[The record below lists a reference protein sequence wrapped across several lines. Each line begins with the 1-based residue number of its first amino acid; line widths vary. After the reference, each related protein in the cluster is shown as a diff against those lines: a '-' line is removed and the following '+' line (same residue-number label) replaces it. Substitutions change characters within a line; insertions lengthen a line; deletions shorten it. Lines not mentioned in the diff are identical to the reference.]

1 MGLLSLRLK
10 SRAFRTTGLAGL
22 ICSNI
27 CIAGFSP
34 ALAQTLPPPPGN
46 VPYVELQAIDV
57 EGQQPG
63 EGGKAED
70 PRGPVNG
77 IVATR
82 SATAGKSDIPLVK
95 TPQTVNVIPAEQIR
109 KQGAQSIGEALR
121 YTAGVSSEIY
131 GTASQF
137 DTYTQLRGFKGDMFL
152 DGLRLPDGG
161 GSADWATAV
170 VEPYGLER
178 VEVLKGPSSTLYGSS
193 GPGGL
198 VNMTSKRPTAEPIRE
213 IQVQTGSYDR
223 IQGAFDLSGAASEDG
238 QFMYRLTGLVRDSD
252 TQVDFMKD
260 NRIFIAPAVTWAP
273 TDSTRLTILSHY
285 LQERDGLS
293 SFNYLPTSGTLT
305 SNPSGRIPRSRY
317 AGDPDFDQFDRDQAA
332 IGYAFEHDFSNDVT
346 FRQNLRYTWT
356 DVYLSALNRTND
368 PVNGILN
375 RSPFKIEAG
384 ADVWTIDN
392 QLEVHLDTG
401 PLSHAG
407 VFGVDYRNDQ
417 TKYDSGRTFANY
429 PIDIYNPV
437 YGVPIVEAQAS
448 ILKDASLE
456 QVGLY
461 AHDQIEFGD
470 GWIVTLGGRFDHAE
484 VGTVTENLNAGTT
497 VSPSRSDGEFSGRAA
512 LGYMFDSGVSPYVSY
527 STSFQPTAETDFFG
541 NVFEPLTAEQYEA
554 GIKYRPTGFDAL
566 FSAAVFDIT
575 QQGTLTADPD
585 PAHPFAFVQLG
596 EVRVRGFELEARAQ
610 ITDRFG
616 VIASYA
622 YLDTEVTESSVA
634 ADIGNRLGNTPEH
647 QAALWGDYTIQNG
660 TFAGLGFG
668 AGVRYVGSRFNPANT
683 VEVPS
688 VTLVDAALSYDFGA
702 LRPEFEGM
710 ELSINAKNVF
720 DEYYVSQCGNVPGCT
735 LGDGRTVL
743 ATLSYQW

>member
-1 MGLLSLRLK
+1 MTNVLSGLK
-10 SRAFRTTGLAGL
+10 SRAFGTTGLTSVVFASFYLGMML
-22 ICSNI
+22 
-27 CIAGFSP
+27 P
-34 ALAQTLPPPPGN
+34 VLAQTASPAAGN
-46 VPYVELQAIDV
+46 TGVVELEAINV
-57 EGQQPG
+57 EG
-63 EGGKAED
+63 EKEED
-70 PRGPVNG
+70 PRGPVEG
-77 IVATR
+77 YVAKR

-109 KQGAQSIGEALR
+109 KQGAQSVGEALR

-137 DTYTQLRGFKGDMFL
+137 DTYTQLRGFKADMFL
-152 DGLRLPDGG
+152 DGLRLPDGS
-161 GSADWATAV
+161 GSADWATAI

-198 VNMTSKRPTAEPIRE
+198 VNMVSKRPTAEPIRE
-213 IQVQTGSYDR
+213 IQLQTGSYDR
-223 IQGAFDLSGAASEDG
+223 IQGAFDLSGAATEDG

-273 TDSTRLTILSHY
+273 IDDTRFTILSHY
-285 LQERDGLS
+285 LRERDGLT

-305 SNPSGRIPRSRY
+305 DNPQGRIPRSRY
-317 AGDPDFDQFDRDQAA
+317 AGDPDFDQFDRDQAG
-332 IGYAFEHDFSNDVT
+332 IGYAFEHDFSEDVT

-368 PVNGILN
+368 PVDGILN
-375 RSPFKIEAG
+375 RTAFKIEAG
-384 ADVWTIDN
+384 ADVWTVDN
-392 QLEVHLDTG
+392 QLEVHADTG
-401 PLSHAG
+401 PLAHIA
-407 VFGVDYRNDQ
+407 VFGLDYRNDQ
-417 TKYDSGRTFANY
+417 TKYDSGRHPPFNPALNY
-429 PIDIYNPV
+429 PIDIYDPV
-437 YGVPIVEAQAS
+437 YGAPIVEAQTS
-448 ILKDASLE
+448 ILKDSSLE

-461 AHDQIEFGD
+461 AHDQIEFGG
-470 GWIVTLGGRFDHAE
+470 GWIATLGGRFDHAE
-484 VGTVTENLNAGTT
+484 VGAVTDNLNTGIKA
-497 VSPSRSDGEFSGRAA
+497 SPSRSDGEFSGRAA
-512 LGYMFDSGVSPYVSY
+512 LGYMFESGISPYVSY
-527 STSFQPTAETDFFG
+527 STSFQPTAETDFDG

-554 GIKYRPTGFDAL
+554 GVKYRPAGFDAL

-585 PAHPFAFVQLG
+585 NLFSFVQLG

-622 YLDTEVTESSVA
+622 YLDSEVTESSDDN
-634 ADIGNRLGNTPEH
+634 DIGDRLANTPEH
-647 QAALWGDYTIQNG
+647 QAALWADYTIHNG
-660 TFAGLGFG
+660 PFAGLGLG
-668 AGVRYVGSRFNPANT
+668 AGVRYIGSRYNPGNT

-702 LRPEFEGM
+702 LSPNFEGAL
-710 ELSINAKNVF
+710 LSINAKNIF
-720 DEYYVSQCGNVPGCT
+720 DEYYVSQCGGTTPVGGCT

-743 ATLSYQW
+743 ATLSYRW